1 MDMYEYYEKL
11 TGGAL
16 SGYISELTLKGHSDN
31 EIAMLL
37 GVRLTY
43 LFSGLGWFE
52 WSQIIAEYRQEQKRQ
67 ERAQAFPREF
77 VKA

>member
-1 MDMYEYYEKL
+1 MDMYGYFEKL

-37 GVRLTY
+37 D
-43 LFSGLGWFE
+43 
-52 WSQIIAEYRQEQKRQ
+52 IIII
-67 ERAQAFPREF
+67 
-77 VKA
+77 

>member
-37 GVRLTY
+37 GVRWSY
-43 LFSGLGWFE
+43 LFSGLGWFL
-52 WSQIIAEYRQEQKRQ
+52 WLLICFLFIILKVM
-67 ERAQAFPREF
+67 F
-77 VKA
+77 VFHYTKYNT